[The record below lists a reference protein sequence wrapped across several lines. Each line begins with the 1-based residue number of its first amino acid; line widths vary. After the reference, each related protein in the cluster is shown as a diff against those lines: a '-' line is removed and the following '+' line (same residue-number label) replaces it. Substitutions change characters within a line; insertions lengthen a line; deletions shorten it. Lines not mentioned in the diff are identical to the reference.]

1 VPQRLGSHTKARSGQ
16 TVISARFAGTQES
29 VEPCEL
35 RQRANAANT
44 SHTAHASNTT
54 DAADATDATDTP
66 NTT

>member
-29 VEPCEL
+29 VEPSEL
-35 RQRANAANT
+35 CQRANAANT
-44 SHTAHASNTT
+44 SHTT
-54 DAADATDATDTP
+54 DAANAADATDTP